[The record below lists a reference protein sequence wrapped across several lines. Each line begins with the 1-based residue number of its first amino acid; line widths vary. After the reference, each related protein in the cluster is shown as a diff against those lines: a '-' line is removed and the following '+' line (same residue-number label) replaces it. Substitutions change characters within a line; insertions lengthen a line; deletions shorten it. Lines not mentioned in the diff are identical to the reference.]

1 MNKASEVAELI
12 KTIRQ
17 LDHSQQIGV
26 LMMCEVAGMAIQGKK
41 KRRITRRSRL
51 ELP

>member
-1 MNKASEVAELI
+1 MSKAAEVAELI
-12 KTIRQ
+12 KIIRQ
-17 LDHSQQIGV
+17 LDHGQQIGV
-26 LMMCEVAGMAIQGKK
+26 LMMCEAASMAIQGKK